1 MRSVSEDRLPHPAA
15 SHRMARGPGARSSAA
30 AGALHAVVPSRW
42 ADPALWLF
50 GVLIVL
56 LVFLVANPILRLVWD
71 SLHTTAGDAT
81 LRNYASALS
90 RSRNLNALLN
100 SLYLGVAVTGFSLLL
115 GVPLALAVS
124 RTNMPGR
131 GFTHFSVLAAFVMP
145 NFLGAIAW
153 ILLAGPN
160 AGWLNR
166 LWLQVFGGQA
176 GPLNVFSFTGLAFV
190 IALYSYPLV
199 YVFTKS
205 ALDLVSTELE
215 DAASIHGAGKMRTLT
230 RVTLPLV
237 MPSIVGAAILIF
249 LESVALYGTPAL
261 IAIPAGINLATTQI
275 VSFFDYPPRV
285 EQAAA
290 FSMPILAL
298 TVVMLWLQR
307 RILSRKGFVSVSGKG
322 GERRPFDIGRWKWPL
337 LGYSALVSLLTV
349 IMPLAIL
356 LIASV
361 SKAWGKGIASGNFT
375 LANYVDIFFGQATV
389 RGAIVNTVLYSGAT
403 ALVCVTVG
411 LCVAYATQRRI
422 TPWPGLIQLLALAPV
437 AVPGLIL
444 AIGLYAAYAG
454 PPFSLYG
461 TGALVVIAFT
471 TRFLPIAVTAFAA
484 AVRSLN
490 PELEEAVRILGGGRI
505 TVLARVV
512 VPLLKKTLVGAF
524 ILVFVICTKELST
537 AVFLTG
543 PASRVVSVLT
553 LDLSEQG
560 NYETLA
566 AMGVVLVAITTL
578 VVAVGMRVAG
588 RDFMLRRG

>member
-1 MRSVSEDRLPHPAA
+1 MSEAVTIAPPMRARIPN
-15 SHRMARGPGARSSAA
+15 RMG
-30 AGALHAVVPSRW
+30 
-42 ADPALWLF
+42 DPAVWLF
-50 GVLIVL
+50 GALIL
-56 LVFLVANPILRLVWD
+56 LLILLVANPILRLIWD
-71 SLHTTAGDAT
+71 SFHTADGT
-81 LRNYASALS
+81 LSFSSYAAALG
-90 RSRNLNALLN
+90 RSRNLQALLN
-100 SLYLGVAVTGFSLLL
+100 SFYLGVAVTAIAIAL

-124 RTNMPGR
+124 RTNMPAR
-131 GFTHFSVLAAFVMP
+131 GFTHVSVLAAFVMP

-166 LWLQVFGGQA
+166 LWSEVLGTDR
-176 GPLNVFSFTGLAFV
+176 GPFNIFSFWGLAFV
-190 IALYSYPLV
+190 IALYTYPLI

-215 DAASIHGAGKMRTLT
+215 DAASIHGAGKLRTLT

-237 MPSIVGAAILIF
+237 LPSIVGAAILIF

-261 IAIPAGINLATTQI
+261 IAIPAGLNLATTQI
-275 VSFFDYPPRV
+275 VSFFEYPLKV

-298 TVVMLWLQR
+298 TVVMLYLQR
-307 RILSRKGFVSVSGKG
+307 RLLARKGFVSVSGKG
-322 GERRPFDIGRWKWPL
+322 GERRPFDVGAWKWVL

-349 IMPLAIL
+349 VMPLIIL
-356 LIASV
+356 VLASL
-361 SKAWGKGIASGNFT
+361 SKAWGRGFSAGNLTF
-375 LANYVDIFFGQATV
+375 ANFYNIFFEQLTV
-389 RGAIVNTVLYSGAT
+389 RSALVNTVTYSAVT
-403 ALVCVTVG
+403 ALVCVAMG
-411 LCVAYATQRRI
+411 MCVAYATQRRI
-422 TPWPGLIQLLALAPV
+422 TPFPTLIQFLALAPV

-461 TGALVVIAFT
+461 MGALVVVAFT
-471 TRFLPIAVTAFAA
+471 TRFLPIAVTACGAG
-484 AVRSLN
+484 VRSLN
-490 PELEEAVRILGGGRI
+490 PELEEAVRILGGGRL
-505 TVLARVV
+505 TALGKVV
-512 VPLLKKTLVGAF
+512 VPLLNKTLVGAF

-560 NYETLA
+560 NYESLA
-566 AMGVVLVAITTL
+566 AMGVVLVVIVTL
-578 VVAVGMRVAG
+578 VVGIGMRIAG
-588 RDFMLRRG
+588 RDFMLRRS

>member
-1 MRSVSEDRLPHPAA
+1 MSAVPTTLPALRARTPHRL
-15 SHRMARGPGARSSAA
+15 
-30 AGALHAVVPSRW
+30 

-50 GVLIVL
+50 GALIVL
-56 LVFLVANPILRLVWD
+56 LIFLVANPILRLIWD
-71 SLHTTAGDAT
+71 SISTADGVPT
-81 LRNYASALS
+81 LDNYVRAFG
-90 RSRNLNALLN
+90 RSRHVEAMLN
-100 SLYLGVAVTGFSLLL
+100 SLYLGAAVTGIALVL

-131 GFTHFSVLAAFVMP
+131 ALTNLSVLAAFVMP

-166 LWLQVFGGQA
+166 LWLVVFGGER
-176 GPLNVFSFTGLAFV
+176 GPFNIFSFWGLAFV
-190 IALYSYPLV
+190 IALYTFPLV

-215 DAASIHGAGKMRTLT
+215 DAASIHGAGKLRTLT

-237 MPSIVGAAILIF
+237 MPSIVAASILIF

-275 VSFFDYPPRV
+275 VSFFEYPMRIQ
-285 EQAAA
+285 QAAA
-290 FSMPILAL
+290 FAMPILLL
-298 TVVMLWLQR
+298 TVVMLFLQR
-307 RILSRKGFVSVSGKG
+307 HILARKGFVSVSGKG
-322 GERRPFDIGRWKWPL
+322 GERRPFDIGGWKWPL
-337 LGYSALVSLLTV
+337 LAYSAFIGLLTV
-349 IMPLAIL
+349 VMPLTIL
-356 LIASV
+356 VLASL
-361 SKAWGKGIASGNFT
+361 SKAWARGVASGNLT
-375 LANYVDIFFGQATV
+375 LANYYDIFFQQVTV
-389 RGAIVNTVLYSGAT
+389 RSALVNTVLYSGAT
-403 ALVCVTVG
+403 ALVCVGVG
-411 LCVAYATQRRI
+411 LVVAYAVQRRI
-422 TPWPGLIQLLALAPV
+422 TPFPGAVQFLALAPV

-461 TGALVVIAFT
+461 LGALIVVAFT
-471 TRFLPIAVTAFAA
+471 TRFLPIAVMACAA

-490 PELEEAVRILGGGRI
+490 PELEEAVRVLGGGRL
-505 TVLARVV
+505 TVLAKVV
-512 VPLLKKTLVGAF
+512 FPLLKKTLAGVF

-543 PASRVVSVLT
+543 PESRVVSVLT

-560 NYETLA
+560 NYESLA
-566 AMGVVLVAITTL
+566 AMGVVLVVITTL
-578 VVAVGMRVAG
+578 VVAAGMRVAG

>member
-1 MRSVSEDRLPHPAA
+1 MAAIPGPELAPARLRSA
-15 SHRMARGPGARSSAA
+15 SRF
-30 AGALHAVVPSRW
+30 
-42 ADPALWLF
+42 ADPSLWLF

-56 LVFLVANPILRLVWD
+56 LLFLVANPILRLLWD
-71 SLHTTAGDAT
+71 SISTAGGEPT
-81 LRNYASALS
+81 TRNFVQAFGRPRHVQAM
-90 RSRNLNALLN
+90 LN
-100 SLYLGVAVTGFSLLL
+100 SLYLGLAVTFLSLLF
-115 GVPLALAVS
+115 GVPLAMAVS

-131 GFTHFSVLAAFVMP
+131 GMTNLMVLAAFVMP

-166 LWLQVFGGQA
+166 TWVALFGGDK
-176 GPLNVFSFTGLAFV
+176 GPFNIFSFWGLAFA
-190 IALYSYPLV
+190 IALYVFPLV

-215 DAASIHGAGKMRTLT
+215 DAASIHGAGKLQTLL

-261 IAIPAGINLATTQI
+261 IAIPAGINVATIQLS
-275 VSFFDYPPRV
+275 SFFEYPIRIN
-285 EQAAA
+285 QAAA
-290 FSMPILAL
+290 FAMPILLL
-298 TVVMLWLQR
+298 TVLMLWLQR

-322 GERRPFDIGRWKWPL
+322 GERRPFDVGFWKWPL
-337 LGYSALVSLLTV
+337 LAYSVLIGILAVA
-349 IMPLAIL
+349 MPLFIL
-356 LIASV
+356 VVASF
-361 SKAWGKGIASGNFT
+361 SKAWARGLSAGNLT
-375 LANYVDIFFGQATV
+375 LANYRDIFFEQLTV
-389 RGAIVNTVLYSGAT
+389 RAALVNTISYSIVT
-403 ALVCVTVG
+403 ALVCVG
-411 LCVAYATQRRI
+411 IGMCVAYAVQRRI
-422 TPWPGLIQLLALAPV
+422 TPFPNVVLALAIAPV

-454 PPFSLYG
+454 PPLSLYG
-461 TGALVVIAFT
+461 MGTLIVIAFT
-471 TRFLPIAVTAFAA
+471 TRFLPIAVVGCSAS
-484 AVRSLN
+484 VRSLN
-490 PELEEAVRILGGGRI
+490 PELEEAVRVLGGGRL
-505 TVLARVV
+505 TVLSSVV
-512 VPLLKKTLVGAF
+512 FPLLRKTLAGIF

-543 PASRVVSVLT
+543 PKSRVVSVLT

-566 AMGVVLVAITTL
+566 AMGVVLVLVTTL
-578 VVAVGMRVAG
+578 VVAAGMRIAG

>member
-1 MRSVSEDRLPHPAA
+1 MAVPAPA
-15 SHRMARGPGARSSAA
+15 MGRFSARFG
-30 AGALHAVVPSRW
+30 
-42 ADPALWLF
+42 DPAVWLF
-50 GVLIVL
+50 GVLIAVL
-56 LVFLVANPILRLVWD
+56 ILLVANPILRLVWD
-71 SLHTTAGDAT
+71 SFHTAEGAWS
-81 LRNYASALS
+81 LQSYAQALG
-90 RSRNLNALLN
+90 RGRNLQALLN
-100 SLYLGVAVTGFSLLL
+100 SLYLGAAVTAIALAL

-131 GFTHFSVLAAFVMP
+131 GFAHLSVLAAFVMP

-166 LWLQVFGGQA
+166 LVVELTGVQK
-176 GPLNVFSFTGLAFV
+176 GPFNIFSFWGLAFV
-190 IALYSYPLV
+190 IALYTYPLI

-215 DAASIHGAGKMRTLT
+215 DAASIHGAGKFQTMA

-237 MPSIVGAAILIF
+237 LPSIIGAAILIF
-249 LESVALYGTPAL
+249 LEAIALYGTPAL
-261 IAIPAGINLATTQI
+261 IAIPARINLATTQI
-275 VSFFDYPPRV
+275 VSFFQYPLQV

-290 FSMPILAL
+290 FSMPILLL
-298 TVVMLWLQR
+298 TIVMLMLQR
-307 RILSRKGFVSVSGKG
+307 KLLARRGYVSVSGKG
-322 GERRPFDIGRWKWPL
+322 GERRPFDIGAWKWL
-337 LGYSALVSLLTV
+337 LLAYSALVALLSV
-349 IMPLAIL
+349 VMPLAIL
-356 LIASV
+356 VLASF
-361 SKAWGKGIASGNFT
+361 SKAWGKGLALSNLT
-375 LANYVDIFFGQATV
+375 LANFHGIFFEQLTV
-389 RGAIVNTVLYSGAT
+389 RSAIANTVLYSAAT
-403 ALVCVTVG
+403 ALVCVG
-411 LCVAYATQRRI
+411 MGICIAYATQRRI
-422 TPWPGLIQLLALAPV
+422 TPFPVLVQFLALAPV

-461 TGALVVIAFT
+461 MGVLIVIAFT
-471 TRFLPIAVTAFAA
+471 TRFLPISVAA
-484 AVRSLN
+484 SAAGVRALN

-505 TVLARVV
+505 TVLTRVV
-512 VPLLKKTLVGAF
+512 APLLKKTLVGAF

-543 PASRVVSVLT
+543 PGSRVVSVLT

-566 AMGVVLVAITTL
+566 AMGVVLVVIVTV
-578 VVAVGMRVAG
+578 VVAIGMKLAG

>member
-1 MRSVSEDRLPHPAA
+1 MKVPHRL
-15 SHRMARGPGARSSAA
+15 
-30 AGALHAVVPSRW
+30 
-42 ADPALWLF
+42 ADPAIWFF
-50 GVLIVL
+50 GLLITL

-71 SLHTTAGDAT
+71 SLHAADGGFT
-81 LRNYASALS
+81 LRNFSSAFG
-90 RSRNLNALLN
+90 RSRNVQALIN
-100 SLYLGVAVTGFSLLL
+100 SLSLGAAVTAFALAL

-131 GFTHFSVLAAFVMP
+131 GLTHLSVLAAFVMP

-160 AGWLNR
+160 AGWVNR
-166 LWLQVFGGQA
+166 LWVHVFGSDK
-176 GPLNVFSFTGLAFV
+176 GPVNIFSFWGLAFV
-190 IALYSYPLV
+190 IALYTYPLI

-215 DAASIHGAGKMRTLT
+215 DAASIHGAGKLYTLT

-237 MPSIVGAAILIF
+237 LPSIVGASILIF

-275 VSFFDYPPRV
+275 ASFFEYPARV

-290 FSMPILAL
+290 FAMPILAL
-298 TVVMLWLQR
+298 TIVMLYLQR
-307 RILSRKGFVSVSGKG
+307 RMLSRKGFVSVSGKG
-322 GERRPFDIGRWKWPL
+322 GERRPFDVGVWKWPL
-337 LGYSALVSLLTV
+337 LGYSVLVSLLSV
-349 IMPLAIL
+349 VLPLAIL
-356 LIASV
+356 VLASL
-361 SKAWGKGIASGNFT
+361 SKAWGRGIASGNLT
-375 LANYVDIFFGQATV
+375 LANYQTIFFDQVTV
-389 RGAIVNTVLYSGAT
+389 RSAIVNTVLYSAAT
-403 ALVCVTVG
+403 ALVCVFVG
-411 LCVAYATQRRI
+411 MCVAYATQRRI
-422 TPWPGLIQLLALAPV
+422 TPFPSLVQLLALAPV

-461 TGALVVIAFT
+461 TGALIVVAFT
-471 TRFLPIAVTAFAA
+471 TRFLPIAVTACGA

-490 PELEEAVRILGGGRI
+490 PELEEAVRVLGGGRLL
-505 TVLARVV
+505 VLAKVV
-512 VPLLKKTLVGAF
+512 VPLLKKTLAGAF
-524 ILVFVICTKELST
+524 ILIFVICTKELST

-560 NYETLA
+560 NYEVLA
-566 AMGVVLVAITTL
+566 AMGVVLVLIVTL
-578 VVAVGMRVAG
+578 VVAAGMRVAG
-588 RDFMLRRG
+588 RDFMLRRS

>member
-1 MRSVSEDRLPHPAA
+1 MPSVSE
-15 SHRMARGPGARSSAA
+15 AA
-30 AGALHAVVPSRW
+30 ALPVPALRRAQGRL
-42 ADPALWLF
+42 ADPAFWLF
-50 GVLIVL
+50 TVLIAVL
-56 LVFLVANPILRLVWD
+56 VLLVANPILRLVWD
-71 SLHTTAGDAT
+71 SFHTAQGDWSFQS
-81 LRNYASALS
+81 YVQALG
-90 RSRNLNALLN
+90 RSRNLQALLN
-100 SLYLGVAVTGFSLLL
+100 SLYLGGAVTVLALAM

-131 GFTHFSVLAAFVMP
+131 GFTHLSVLAAFVMP

-166 LWLQVFGGQA
+166 LFVELTGA
-176 GPLNVFSFTGLAFV
+176 DKGPFNVFSFWGLAFV
-190 IALYSYPLV
+190 IALYTYPLI

-215 DAASIHGAGKMRTLT
+215 DAASIHGAGKLQTMA

-237 MPSIVGAAILIF
+237 LPSIIGAAILIF
-249 LESVALYGTPAL
+249 LEAIALYGTPAL
-261 IAIPAGINLATTQI
+261 IAIPARINLATTQI
-275 VSFFDYPPRV
+275 VSFFQYPLQV

-290 FSMPILAL
+290 FAMPILLL
-298 TVVMLWLQR
+298 TVVLLALQR
-307 RILSRKGFVSVSGKG
+307 KLLARRGYVSVSGKG
-322 GERRPFDIGRWKWPL
+322 GERRPFDIGWWKWPL
-337 LGYSALVSLLTV
+337 LAYAGLVAALAVV
-349 IMPLAIL
+349 MPLAIL
-356 LIASV
+356 VLASL
-361 SKAWGKGIASGNFT
+361 SRAWGRGLVAGNLT
-375 LANYVDIFFGQATV
+375 LDNFHSIFFEQLTV
-389 RGAIVNTVLYSGAT
+389 RAALVNTVLYSGAT
-403 ALVCVTVG
+403 ALACVAMG
-411 LCVAYATQRRI
+411 ICIAYATQRRI
-422 TPWPGLIQLLALAPV
+422 TPFPAFVQFLALAPV

-461 TGALVVIAFT
+461 MGVLIVIAFT
-471 TRFLPIAVTAFAA
+471 TRFLPISVAA
-484 AVRSLN
+484 SSAGVRALN
-490 PELEEAVRILGGGRI
+490 PELEEAVRILGGGRL

-512 VPLLKKTLVGAF
+512 APLLKKTLVGAF

-543 PASRVVSVLT
+543 PESRVVSVLT

-566 AMGVVLVAITTL
+566 AMGVVLVVIVTV
-578 VVAVGMRVAG
+578 VVAIGMKLAG

>member
-1 MRSVSEDRLPHPAA
+1 MPQAA
-15 SHRMARGPGARSSAA
+15 RAA
-30 AGALHAVVPSRW
+30 LPSRL

-50 GVLIVL
+50 GVLVVVL
-56 LVFLVANPILRLVWD
+56 VLLVANPILRLVWD
-71 SLHTTAGDAT
+71 SFATADGSLT
-81 LRNYASALS
+81 LRNYASALG
-90 RSRNLNALLN
+90 RSRNLQALLN
-100 SLYLGVAVTGFSLLL
+100 SLSLGGAVTLLALAL

-124 RTNMPGR
+124 RTNMPCR
-131 GFTHFSVLAAFVMP
+131 KLTHMGVLAAFVMP

-166 LWLQVFGGQA
+166 LWLAAFGGES
-176 GPLNVFSFTGLAFV
+176 GPFNVFSFWGLAFV
-190 IALYSYPLV
+190 IALYTFPLI

-205 ALDLVSTELE
+205 ALDLISTELE
-215 DAASIHGAGKMRTLT
+215 DAASIHGAGKLRTLT

-275 VSFFDYPPRV
+275 VSFFEYPLRV

-290 FSMPILAL
+290 FSMPILVL
-298 TVVMLWLQR
+298 TVAMLWVQR
-307 RILSRKGFVSVSGKG
+307 RLLSRKGFVSVSGKG
-322 GERRPFDIGRWKWPL
+322 GERRPFDIGFWKWPL
-337 LGYSALVSLLTV
+337 LAYAALVSLLAV
-349 IMPLAIL
+349 AMPLAIL
-356 LIASV
+356 VLASL
-361 SKAWGKGIASGNFT
+361 SKAWGRGLAGGNLT
-375 LANYVDIFFGQATV
+375 LTNYRDIFFQQLTV
-389 RGAIVNTVLYSGAT
+389 REAIVNTVLYSGAT
-403 ALVCVTVG
+403 ALVCVLMG
-411 LCVAYATQRRI
+411 LCVAYAVQRRI
-422 TPWPGLIQLLALAPV
+422 TPWPGVVQFLALAPV

-461 TGALVVIAFT
+461 TGTLIVVAFT
-471 TRFLPIAVTAFAA
+471 TRFLPIAVTACAA

-490 PELEEAVRILGGGRI
+490 PELEEAVRVLGGGRI

-512 VPLLKKTLVGAF
+512 FPLLKTTLVGVF

-566 AMGVVLVAITTL
+566 AMGVVLVVITTL
-578 VVAVGMRVAG
+578 VVAAGMRIAG
-588 RDFMLRRG
+588 RDFMLRRP

>member
-1 MRSVSEDRLPHPAA
+1 MFGRL
-15 SHRMARGPGARSSAA
+15 G
-30 AGALHAVVPSRW
+30 
-42 ADPALWLF
+42 DPAIWLF
-50 GVLIVL
+50 SALIVV
-56 LVFLVANPILRLVWD
+56 LVLLVANPILRLVWD
-71 SLHTTAGDAT
+71 SFHTAQGDWT
-81 LRNYASALS
+81 LQSYVQALGRS
-90 RSRNLNALLN
+90 RSLQALLN
-100 SLYLGVAVTGFSLLL
+100 SLYLGAAVTVIALAL

-131 GFTHFSVLAAFVMP
+131 GFTHLSVLAAFVMP

-166 LWLQVFGGQA
+166 LIVELTGVEK
-176 GPLNVFSFTGLAFV
+176 GPLNIFSFWGLAYV
-190 IALYSYPLV
+190 IALYTYPLI

-215 DAASIHGAGKMRTLT
+215 DAASIHGAGKFQTMA

-237 MPSIVGAAILIF
+237 LPSIIGAAILIF
-249 LESVALYGTPAL
+249 LEAIALYGTPAL
-261 IAIPAGINLATTQI
+261 IAIPARLNLATTQI
-275 VSFFDYPPRV
+275 VSFFQYPLQV

-290 FSMPILAL
+290 FSMPILLL
-298 TVVMLWLQR
+298 TIVMLVLQR
-307 RILSRKGFVSVSGKG
+307 KLLARRGYVSVSGKG
-322 GERRPFDIGRWKWPL
+322 GERRPFDIGAWKWL
-337 LGYSALVSLLTV
+337 LLAYSALVALLSV
-349 IMPLAIL
+349 VMPLAIL
-356 LIASV
+356 ILASL
-361 SKAWGKGIASGNFT
+361 SKAWGKGLALDNLT
-375 LANYVDIFFGQATV
+375 LANFYSIFFEQLTV
-389 RGAIVNTVLYSGAT
+389 RSAIVNTVLYSGAT
-403 ALVCVTVG
+403 AIICVSMG
-411 LCVAYATQRRI
+411 ICIAYATQRRI
-422 TPWPGLIQLLALAPV
+422 TPFPVLVQFLALAPV

-461 TGALVVIAFT
+461 MGALIVIAFT
-471 TRFLPIAVTAFAA
+471 TRFLPIAVVASGAG
-484 AVRSLN
+484 VRALN

-505 TVLARVV
+505 TVLTRVV
-512 VPLLKKTLVGAF
+512 IPLLKKTLVGAF

-543 PASRVVSVLT
+543 PESRVVSVLT

-566 AMGVVLVAITTL
+566 AMGVVLVAIVTV
-578 VVAVGMRVAG
+578 VVAIGMKLAG

>member
-1 MRSVSEDRLPHPAA
+1 MRARIPN
-15 SHRMARGPGARSSAA
+15 RMG
-30 AGALHAVVPSRW
+30 
-42 ADPALWLF
+42 DPAVWLF
-50 GVLIVL
+50 GTLIL
-56 LVFLVANPILRLVWD
+56 LLILLVANPILRLIWD
-71 SLHTTAGDAT
+71 SFHTADGT
-81 LRNYASALS
+81 LSFSSYAAALG
-90 RSRNLNALLN
+90 RSRNLQALLN
-100 SLYLGVAVTGFSLLL
+100 SFYLGVAVTAIAIAL

-124 RTNMPGR
+124 RTNMPAR
-131 GFTHFSVLAAFVMP
+131 GFTHVSVLAAFVMP

-166 LWLQVFGGQA
+166 LWSEVLGTDR
-176 GPLNVFSFTGLAFV
+176 GPFNIFSFWGLAFV
-190 IALYSYPLV
+190 IALYTYPLI

-215 DAASIHGAGKMRTLT
+215 DAASIHGAGKLRTLT

-237 MPSIVGAAILIF
+237 LPSIVGAAILIF

-261 IAIPAGINLATTQI
+261 IAIPAGLNLATTQI
-275 VSFFDYPPRV
+275 VSFFEYPLKV

-298 TVVMLWLQR
+298 TVVMLYLQR
-307 RILSRKGFVSVSGKG
+307 RLLARKGFVSVSGKG
-322 GERRPFDIGRWKWPL
+322 GERRPFDVGAWKWVL

-349 IMPLAIL
+349 VMPLIIL
-356 LIASV
+356 VLASL
-361 SKAWGKGIASGNFT
+361 SKAWGRGFSAGNLTF
-375 LANYVDIFFGQATV
+375 ANFYNIFFEQLTV
-389 RGAIVNTVLYSGAT
+389 RSALVNTVTYSAVT
-403 ALVCVTVG
+403 ALVCVAMG
-411 LCVAYATQRRI
+411 MCVAYATQRRI
-422 TPWPGLIQLLALAPV
+422 TPFPTLIQFLALAPV

-461 TGALVVIAFT
+461 TGALVVVAFT
-471 TRFLPIAVTAFAA
+471 TRFLPIAVTACGAG
-484 AVRSLN
+484 VRSLN
-490 PELEEAVRILGGGRI
+490 PELEEAVRILGGGRL
-505 TVLARVV
+505 TALGKVV
-512 VPLLKKTLVGAF
+512 VPLLNKTLVGAF

-560 NYETLA
+560 NYESLA
-566 AMGVVLVAITTL
+566 AMGVVLVVIVTL
-578 VVAVGMRVAG
+578 VVGIGMRIAG
-588 RDFMLRRG
+588 RDFMLRRS

>member
-1 MRSVSEDRLPHPAA
+1 MSEVALAPAA
-15 SHRMARGPGARSSAA
+15 ARRRAPGR
-30 AGALHAVVPSRW
+30 L

-56 LVFLVANPILRLVWD
+56 LVLLVANPLLRLVWD
-71 SLHTTAGDAT
+71 SLHTVDG
-81 LRNYASALS
+81 ALS
-90 RSRNLNALLN
+90 LQSYAAALGRGRHLQALLN
-100 SLYLGVAVTGFSLLL
+100 SLALGAAVTVLALAL

-131 GFTHFSVLAAFVMP
+131 NLAHLSVLAAFVMP

-160 AGWLNR
+160 AGWINR
-166 LWLQVFGGQA
+166 LWLAAFGGER
-176 GPLNVFSFTGLAFV
+176 GPFNVFSFWGLAFV
-190 IALYSYPLV
+190 IALYTYPLI

-215 DAASIHGAGKMRTLT
+215 DAAAIHGAGKVQTMW

-237 MPSIVGAAILIF
+237 LPSIVGAAILIF
-249 LESVALYGTPAL
+249 LEAIALYGTPAL
-261 IAIPAGINLATTQI
+261 IAIPAGINLATTQL
-275 VSFFDYPPRV
+275 VSFFQYPLKV

-290 FSMPILAL
+290 FSMPILLL
-298 TVVMLWLQR
+298 TVVMLLLQR
-307 RILSRKGFVSVSGKG
+307 RLLGRRGHVSVSGKG
-322 GERRPFDIGRWKWPL
+322 GERRPFDVGPWKWL
-337 LGYSALVSLLTV
+337 LLAYAVLVSVLTV
-349 IMPLAIL
+349 VAPLVIL
-356 LIASV
+356 VLASL
-361 SKAWGKGIASGNFT
+361 SKAWGRGLAPGNLT
-375 LANYVDIFFGQATV
+375 LANFHAIFFEQLTV
-389 RGAIVNTVLYSGAT
+389 RSALLNTVLYSGAT
-403 ALVCVTVG
+403 ALVCVAMGV
-411 LCVAYATQRRI
+411 CIAYATQRRI
-422 TPWPGLIQLLALAPV
+422 TPLPGLVQFLALAPV

-444 AIGLYAAYAG
+444 AIGLYSAYAG
-454 PPFSLYG
+454 PPFALYG
-461 TGALVVIAFT
+461 TGLLIVVAFT
-471 TRFLPIAVTAFAA
+471 TRFLPIAVVASAA
-484 AVRSLN
+484 GVRALN
-490 PELEEAVRILGGGRI
+490 PELEEAVRILGGGRL

-566 AMGVVLVAITTL
+566 AMGVVLVVIVTA
-578 VVAVGMRVAG
+578 VVALGMRVAG
-588 RDFMLRRG
+588 RDFMLRR